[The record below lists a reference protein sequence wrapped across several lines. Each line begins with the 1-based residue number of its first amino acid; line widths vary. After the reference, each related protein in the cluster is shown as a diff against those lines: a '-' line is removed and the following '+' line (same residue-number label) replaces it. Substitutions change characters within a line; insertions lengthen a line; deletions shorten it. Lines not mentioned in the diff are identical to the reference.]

1 MTLAFLRSIKYLGVL
16 VFKGSV
22 AVGALDG
29 FIGDVQ
35 CVEVKE
41 LKERGGVVKEGS

>member
-1 MTLAFLRSIKYLGVL
+1 MTLAFLRRIKYLGVL

-22 AVGALDG
+22 AVGALGG
-29 FIGDVQ
+29 FLGDVQ

-41 LKERGGVVKEGS
+41 